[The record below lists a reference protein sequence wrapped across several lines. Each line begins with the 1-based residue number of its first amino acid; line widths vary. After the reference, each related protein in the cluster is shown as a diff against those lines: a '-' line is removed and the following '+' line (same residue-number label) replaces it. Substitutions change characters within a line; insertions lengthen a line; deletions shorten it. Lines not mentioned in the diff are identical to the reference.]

1 MTEYL
6 QTYFDEDIV
15 AELLRKWKKKCE
27 SHKNNAKSDFEKK
40 ERWYIENS
48 TREFVVI
55 RETLKTIDT
64 TNQTSRNVNFT
75 QQNKSERYENNR
87 RQTQYQRTT
96 TSFKSSRGIFSSKT

>member
-40 ERWYIENS
+40 EKWYIENS

>member
-40 ERWYIENS
+40 EKWYIENS

-64 TNQTSRNVNFT
+64 TNQA
-75 QQNKSERYENNR
+75 
-87 RQTQYQRTT
+87 
-96 TSFKSSRGIFSSKT
+96 